1 LGEVLVLRDIE
12 SRGDGPHSPPPLL
25 FLVFGASGDLTHRK
39 LLPALY
45 ELHRKG
51 DLHPKTKIIGIARK
65 EKTTQMFRK
74 EAVDGIRA
82 FSRHLPEDEKDEPD
96 DLRDFLERIHYF
108 PLSFEKSEDFDH
120 LAEYLTDPGILEATN
135 GNILFY
141 LATPPSFFIPIVEQ
155 IGRIR
160 PRLDSFPKAGFR
172 RLVVEKP
179 FGHDLVSAKALNVA
193 VLKVF
198 RESEVHRIDHYLGKE
213 TVQNIL
219 ILRLANPVFGAL
231 WSREIISC
239 VEIRVFETI
248 GIEGRG
254 AYFEESGILRDMV
267 QNHLFQLLTL
277 TAMEP
282 PVSFDADS
290 IRDEKVKVLRA
301 LVPWRSQKPSESVL
315 FGQYSE
321 GGVLGDPVMG
331 YRQEKGVD
339 PLSVVETYAAMKLE
353 IQNMRW
359 AGVPFHLVAGKRM
372 SRKATEI
379 VLHYRKPP
387 VALFRL
393 AGCHDDTENVLTLS
407 IQPNEGIS
415 LRFGIKRPGS
425 PLRIDQA
432 DLAFAYSQI
441 YPEDPPE
448 AYSRLIYD
456 VMKGDAT
463 LFARNDEVEKA
474 WMFMEPFLSLKRDPM
489 FYPAGSDGPFEVDDF
504 FSVDLS

>member
-1 LGEVLVLRDIE
+1 MIRIE
-12 SRGDGPHSPPPLL
+12 SSGNTRHSPPPL
-25 FLVFGASGDLTHRK
+25 FFVIFGASGDLTHRK
-39 LLPALY
+39 LLPALFD
-45 ELHRKG
+45 LHRKG
-51 DLHPKTKIIGIARK
+51 DIHPNTRIIGVARK
-65 EKTTQMFRK
+65 DKTTQGFRK
-74 EAVDGIRA
+74 EAVDGIRS
-82 FSRHLPEDEKDEPD
+82 FSRHLPKDEKDDPD
-96 DLRDFLERIHYF
+96 DLREFLDRIHYL
-108 PLSFEKSEDFDH
+108 PLSFEKSADFDR
-120 LAEYLTDPGILEATN
+120 LAEYLMDPELLKVTN

-155 IGRIR
+155 LGRIR
-160 PRLDSFPKAGFR
+160 PSLDSSDRNGFT
-172 RLVVEKP
+172 RLVIEKP
-179 FGHDLVSAKALNVA
+179 FGHDLASAKALNQS
-193 VLKVF
+193 VLQVF
-198 RESEVHRIDHYLGKE
+198 REEEIHRIDHYLGKE

-231 WSREIISC
+231 WNRDIINR

-301 LVPWRSQKPSESVL
+301 LVPWRGEKPSGSIL
-315 FGQYSE
+315 FGQYLE
-321 GGVLGDPVMG
+321 GGVLEEPVMA

-339 PLSVVETYAAMKLE
+339 PGSVVETYAAMKVE

-387 VALFRL
+387 FALFRL
-393 AGCHDDTENVLTLS
+393 AGCQDDTENVLTLS

-432 DLAFAYSQI
+432 DLSFAYNQI
-441 YPEDPPE
+441 YQEDPPE

-456 VMKGDAT
+456 VMIGDAT

-474 WMFMEPFLSLKRDPM
+474 WAFMELFLSLKRNPK
-489 FYPAGSDGPFEVDDF
+489 FYPAGTDGPVEVDNF
-504 FSVDLS
+504 FSTDLS

>member
-1 LGEVLVLRDIE
+1 LLGSEPNRNLHD
-12 SRGDGPHSPPPLL
+12 SPPPLL
-25 FLVFGASGDLTHRK
+25 FLIFGASGDLTHRK

-45 ELHRKG
+45 ELFRSG
-51 DLHPKTKIIGIARK
+51 DIHPKTKIIGIARK
-65 EKTTQMFRK
+65 DKTSDAFRK

-82 FSRHLPEDEKDEPD
+82 FSRHLPEEAKDDPE
-96 DLRDFLERIHYF
+96 DLKEFLSQIHYF
-108 PLSFEKSEDFDH
+108 PLSFEKSEDFDR
-120 LAEYLTDPGILEATN
+120 LTEYLTDPELLNVTN

-155 IGRIR
+155 LGRIR
-160 PRLDSFPKAGFR
+160 PRLDSSGRKGFT

-179 FGHDLVSAKALNVA
+179 FGRDFLSAKKLNQS

-198 RESEVHRIDHYLGKE
+198 REGEVHRIDHYLGKE

-282 PVSFDADS
+282 PVAFDADS

-301 LVPWRSQKPSESVL
+301 LLPWRGSSPSESIL

-321 GGVLGDPVMG
+321 GGVLDDPVMA

-339 PLSVVETYAAMKLE
+339 PLSVVETYVAMKVE

-432 DLAFAYSQI
+432 DLSFSYDQI

-456 VMKGDAT
+456 VMIGDAT

-474 WMFMEPFLSLKRDPM
+474 WLFIESFLSLNRELK
-489 FYPAGSDGPFEVDDF
+489 FYSAGSDGPVEAGEF

>member
-1 LGEVLVLRDIE
+1 MIRIE
-12 SRGDGPHSPPPLL
+12 PNAATHHEPPPLI
-25 FLVFGASGDLTHRK
+25 FVIFGASGDLTHRK

-51 DLHPKTKIIGIARK
+51 DIHPKTRIIGVARK
-65 EKTTQMFRK
+65 DKSSQGFRK
-74 EAVDGIRA
+74 EAVEGIRS
-82 FSRHLPEDEKDEPD
+82 FSRHLPEDPKNDPE
-96 DLRDFLERIHYF
+96 DLKAFLERIHYF
-108 PLSFEKSEDFDH
+108 PLSFEKADDFDR
-120 LAEYLTDPGILEATN
+120 LAEYLLDPEILKVVN

-141 LATPPSFFIPIVEQ
+141 LATPPASFIPIVEQ

-160 PRLDSFPKAGFR
+160 PRLDSSGRSGFT
-172 RLVVEKP
+172 RLVIEKP
-179 FGHDLVSAKALNVA
+179 FGHDLASAKALNKS
-193 VLKVF
+193 VLSVF
-198 RESEVHRIDHYLGKE
+198 REEEVHRIDHYLGKE

-231 WSREIISC
+231 WSREVISC

-254 AYFEESGILRDMV
+254 AYFEKAGILRDMV

-301 LVPWRSQKPSESVL
+301 LVPWRGGAPSESIL
-315 FGQYSE
+315 FGQYAE
-321 GGVLGDPVMG
+321 GGVLDEPVMA

-339 PLSVVETYAAMKLE
+339 AGSVVETYAAMKVE

-432 DLAFAYSQI
+432 DLTFAYNQI
-441 YPEDPPE
+441 YPDDPPE
-448 AYSRLIYD
+448 AYSRLLYD
-456 VMKGDAT
+456 VMIGDAT

-474 WMFMEPFLSLKRDPM
+474 WAFMEAFLSLERDPK
-489 FYPAGSDGPFEVDDF
+489 FYPAGADGPVEVVDF
-504 FSVDLS
+504 FSIDLS

>member
-1 LGEVLVLRDIE
+1 LIGTESNGNVL
-12 SRGDGPHSPPPLL
+12 HSPPPLL
-25 FLVFGASGDLTHRK
+25 FLIFGASGDLTHRK

-51 DLHPKTKIIGIARK
+51 DIHPKTKIIGIARK
-65 EKTTQMFRK
+65 DKTTQGFRK

-82 FSRHLPEDEKDEPD
+82 FSRHLPEDEKDDPE
-96 DLRDFLERIHYF
+96 DLKEFLEQIHYF
-108 PLSFEKSEDFDH
+108 PLSFEKPEDFDH
-120 LAEYLTDPGILEATN
+120 LTEYLIDPELLKATN
-135 GNILFY
+135 GNFLFY

-155 IGRIR
+155 LGRIR
-160 PRLDSFPKAGFR
+160 PRLDASGRKGFT

-179 FGHDLVSAKALNVA
+179 FGHDLISAKALNQS

-198 RESEVHRIDHYLGKE
+198 REEEVHRIDHYLGKE

-231 WSREIISC
+231 WSREIISR
-239 VEIRVFETI
+239 VEVRVFETI

-282 PVSFDADS
+282 PVSFDAGS

-301 LVPWRSQKPSESVL
+301 LVPWRSAKPSESIM

-321 GGVLGDPVMG
+321 GGVLDEPVMA

-339 PLSVVETYAAMKLE
+339 PLSVVETYVAMKVE

-393 AGCHDDTENVLTLS
+393 AGCHDDTENILTLS

-432 DLAFAYSQI
+432 DLSFAYSQI

-456 VMKGDAT
+456 VMIGDAT

-474 WMFMEPFLSLKRDPM
+474 WLFMESFLSLKREPR
-489 FYPAGSDGPFEVDDF
+489 FYPAGSDGPVEAGDF